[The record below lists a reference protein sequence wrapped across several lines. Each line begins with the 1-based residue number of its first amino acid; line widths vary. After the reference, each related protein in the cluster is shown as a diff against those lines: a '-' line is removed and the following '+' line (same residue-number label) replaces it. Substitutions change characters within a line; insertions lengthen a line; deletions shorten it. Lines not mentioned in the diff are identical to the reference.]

1 MKRLYKKYDMKQT
14 KFNDSKIRR
23 AYYFYLHQT
32 IFDQLLD
39 ILVFFAI
46 SFTIVEVIGQFF
58 FTLPGGLIHILHS
71 FSVLILTIFGLEL
84 LREYALSEHRYDFYK
99 KHWIDFSLVVF
110 MSIYFF
116 GATYFGL
123 AKLTELTRLNKIA
136 KETKHF
142 KIVLR
147 ALKIVK

>member
-1 MKRLYKKYDMKQT
+1 MKKLYKKYNVKEI
-14 KFNDSKIRR
+14 KFNESKVRR

-32 IFDQLLD
+32 IFDQILD
-39 ILVFFAI
+39 VLVFFAI
-46 SFTIVEVIGQFF
+46 LFTIIEVIGQFF
-58 FTLPGGLIHILHS
+58 FALPNTLIHIIHS
-71 FSVLILTIFGLEL
+71 FSILILTIFGLEL

-110 MSIYFF
+110 MSVYFF

-136 KETKHF
+136 KETKHL

-147 ALKIVK
+147 ALKIVR